1 MIVGNQKILVID
13 DEPKIRRFIE
23 IALHT
28 QNYDVFLA
36 ETGLKGIQILIEKT
50 PDLVILDLGLPDMDG
65 HEVLQE
71 IRKWSNIPVI
81 VLSARPDE
89 KQKVLLLDTGANDYV
104 TKPFN
109 IQELFARI
117 RVLLRNRHTFVDIP
131 KIFNDGY
138 LYINIT
144 EHIVKINEV
153 MVSLTKKEFQLLAL
167 LFKHQGEIVEQTDII
182 RELWGNTHTEDTH
195 YLRILTKKLRDKL
208 GSDVSTAKYITTISG
223 VGLRFELC
231 KESK

>member
-1 MIVGNQKILVID
+1 MVSNHKILVID

-23 IALHT
+23 IALNT
-28 QNYDVFLA
+28 QSYDVFLA
-36 ETGLKGIQILIEKT
+36 ETGLKGIQIMIEKT

-65 HEVLQE
+65 YEVLKE
-71 IRKWSNIPVI
+71 IRKWSVIPII

-89 KQKVLLLDTGANDYV
+89 NQKVLLLDAGANDYV

-117 RVLLRNRHTFVDIP
+117 RVAIRNRPITIDVP
-131 KIFNDGY
+131 QVFNDGY
-138 LYINIT
+138 LYINVA
-144 EHIVKINEV
+144 EHIVKINNIV
-153 MVSLTKKEFQLLAL
+153 ISLTKKEFQLLAFL
-167 LFKHQGEIVEQTDII
+167 LKSEGQIVEQADII

-208 GSDVSTAKYITTISG
+208 GSHISTAKYITTISG

>member
-1 MIVGNQKILVID
+1 MGNQKILVID

-36 ETGLKGIQILIEKT
+36 ETGLKGIQILLEKT

-167 LFKHQGEIVEQTDII
+167 LFKHQGEIVEQIDII

-208 GSDVSTAKYITTISG
+208 GSHISTAKYITTISG